1 MAKRVKRQPTQLKQY
16 YRYRMSLHFSKKNN
30 PRVIIIQKLYSKYYN
45 NEVELNFPK
54 HRFKKFI
61 KDVVNGTIER
71 NDVILEEITNHLNED
86 LKISNLDKVFQV
98 IIKSA
103 IFELMY
109 KPKISSKIIIKEY
122 LNASNFFIDLSQ
134 TKYLNALL
142 DKISKK
148 LRN

>member
-1 MAKRVKRQPTQLKQY
+1 MNNHYKG
-16 YRYRMSLHFSKKNN
+16 KNN
-30 PRVIIIQKLYSKYYN
+30 PRVIIIQKLYGKYFN
-45 NEVELNFPK
+45 KDEVLTFSK

-71 NDVILEEITNHLNED
+71 DDVIKEEIKNHLSTD
-86 LKISNLDKVFQV
+86 LKLQNLDKVFQV

-103 IFELMY
+103 IFEFLY
-109 KPKISSKIIIKEY
+109 KPKTSINIIIKEY
-122 LNASNFFIDLSQ
+122 LKASNYFIEESQ

-148 LRN
+148 IRIPNG

>member
-1 MAKRVKRQPTQLKQY
+1 MP
-16 YRYRMSLHFSKKNN
+16 LHFSKKNN

-71 NDVILEEITNHLNED
+71 DDVIHEEITNHLKED

-98 IIKSA
+98 MIKSA

-142 DKISKK
+142 DKIAKK

>member
-1 MAKRVKRQPTQLKQY
+1 MP
-16 YRYRMSLHFSKKNN
+16 LHFSKKNN

-71 NDVILEEITNHLNED
+71 DDVIHEEITNHLNDD

-148 LRN
+148 LRNWWMKNS